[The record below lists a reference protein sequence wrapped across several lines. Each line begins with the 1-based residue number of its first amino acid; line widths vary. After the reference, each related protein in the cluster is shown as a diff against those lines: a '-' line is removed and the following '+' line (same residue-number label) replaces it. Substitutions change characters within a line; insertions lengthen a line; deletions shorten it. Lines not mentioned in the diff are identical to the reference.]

1 MDKHYES
8 LSRLY
13 LRLKGYVTS
22 NLILHSDQEGNSR
35 SELDIIAIR
44 MPHHSQEYRW
54 VNIPDY
60 LDCSDSRIEIIIADV
75 KNYTKLDN
83 VQFNKGLRKNKE
95 SIKQL
100 IDWLGIYE
108 MVTAEQIYKFENSLN
123 SHRNKELK
131 GFAEFNEDL
140 PLGKFK
146 FKFTFFCP
154 SLSEWSGK
162 GFKYIHGKEMIDFA
176 WECLNDTKKIK
187 TCSRRYDFGGWNE
200 LEYYV
205 RFFKG
210 KTDKLTIEMFED
222 YCKNSM
228 GM

>member
-8 LSRLY
+8 LARLY
-13 LRLKGYVTS
+13 LRLKGYIAS
-22 NLILHSDQEGNSR
+22 NLILHSDQGGNSK
-35 SELDIIAIR
+35 SELDVVAVR
-44 MPHHSQEYRW
+44 MPHHAQEYRW
-54 VNIPDY
+54 VNVPDY
-60 LDCSDSRIEIIIADV
+60 LECSDSRVEILLGDV
-75 KNYTKLDN
+75 KNYAQLDN
-83 VQFNKGLRKNKE
+83 VEFNKGLRRDRE
-95 SIKQL
+95 SIRQL
-100 IDWLGIYE
+100 IDWLGVYE
-108 MVTAEQIYKFENSLN
+108 NVTEEQIDKFESNLN
-123 SHRNKELK
+123 LHRNKELN

-154 SLSEWSGK
+154 SLTEWNGK

-176 WECLNDTKKIK
+176 WECLNETKKIK

-210 KTDKLTIEMFED
+210 KQGEVTIKEFEE
-222 YCKNSM
+222 YCKNVKL
-228 GM
+228 

>member
-8 LSRLY
+8 LTRLY
-13 LRLKGYVTS
+13 LRLKGYIVS
-22 NLILHSDQEGNSR
+22 NLILHSDQDGNSK
-35 SELDIIAIR
+35 SELDVVAIR

-54 VNIPDY
+54 VEVQDY
-60 LDCSDSRIEIIIADV
+60 LDCSDTRIEILLGDV

-83 VQFNKGLRKNKE
+83 VKFNKGLRKDKE

-100 IDWLGIYE
+100 IDWLGVYE
-108 MVTAEQIYKFENSLN
+108 NVTDDQINKFENNLN
-123 SHRNKELK
+123 LHRDKELN
-131 GFAEFNEDL
+131 GFAEFVEDL
-140 PLGKFK
+140 SLGKFK

-154 SLSEWSGK
+154 SLTQWDGK

-176 WECLNDTKKIK
+176 WECLNEARKVK

-205 RFFKG
+205 KFFKG
-210 KTDKLTIEMFED
+210 KQDQVTLEEFEE
-222 YCKNSM
+222 YCKNA
-228 GM
+228 